1 MPRLS
6 VPDGTDPLMHAWVGA
21 APELTVPAAQL
32 SSAVYEKSALPLR
45 EFEAARVR
53 IAQINDCSLC
63 LNWRS
68 ARDVASRADEADSID
83 EEFYAQIGNSDW
95 EGFSEREV
103 LAAEYAAL
111 FAENHLAMDDAFWTR
126 MGAAFTD
133 AEIVDLSVCVG
144 MWLSQGRLNRVLDID
159 GPCRIPTPGASPI
172 GG

>member
-6 VPDGTDPLMHAWVGA
+6 VPEGTDPLMHAWVGA

-68 ARDVASRADEADSID
+68 ARDVASRAAESID
-83 EEFYAQIGNSDW
+83 EEFYAQIGNSEWD
-95 EGFSEREV
+95 GFSEREV

-111 FAENHLAMDDAFWTR
+111 FAENHLAMDDAFWGR
-126 MGAAFTD
+126 MRAAFTD
-133 AEIVDLSVCVG
+133 GEIVDLSVCVG

-159 GPCRIPTPGASPI
+159 GPCRIPTPGPSPI